1 MTRCIQLPAL
11 SSDKLPRSSSAA
23 AALRAQ
29 VLSCVRAVLGCIRA
43 QRSGGGSGSSV
54 IVIADVNLADGV
66 MGFGSR
72 YGLDVSLVR

>member
-11 SSDKLPRSSSAA
+11 SSDKLPRSSAAAA

-43 QRSGGGSGSSV
+43 QRSGGGGCSS
-54 IVIADVNLADGV
+54 VIADVNLADGV
-66 MGFGSR
+66 MGYGSR
-72 YGLDVSLVR
+72 YGLDVSLVH

>member
-1 MTRCIQLPAL
+1 MTRRMQLPAL
-11 SSDKLPRSSSAA
+11 SSDKLPRSSAAA

-43 QRSGGGSGSSV
+43 QRSGGGGGSS
-54 IVIADVNLADGV
+54 VIADVNLADGV

-72 YGLDVSLVR
+72 YGLDVSLVD